1 LIAGGRMP
9 PLRRRLNRY
18 LLKSTVVG
26 ALGGLLFGFD
36 TAVISGAIA
45 TLVPTFSLTTRQLGI
60 TVASALVGAVVG
72 AMFSG
77 YPGERWGRRDG
88 LRLMACLYLVSAV
101 GCAFAWS
108 WQTLLFFR
116 FIGGLG
122 IGGSSVLGPM
132 YIAELAPARLR
143 GRLVAVFQ
151 INIVIG
157 ALLAYFSNY
166 VLGTFHLGLNE
177 WRWQLGISAVP
188 ALGFLSMLFG
198 IPRSSRWLVSKSR
211 VEEARQ
217 VLKLTGAPN
226 FEAELREIIE
236 SVHLDRSAEPF
247 FQRKYLFPIFLA
259 ILTGAF
265 NQLSGVNVILYYLND
280 IFSRAGFS
288 RVSGDLQAVAVG
300 VTNLIFTPI
309 GMALVDKV
317 GRKALLL
324 FGCAGLA
331 LCMGGISYIF
341 WTRSDQAA
349 LVWFLMAYVALF
361 ALSQGVVVWVY
372 IGEIFPTRVRAKG
385 QSLGSSSHWIFN
397 VVISGIFPILAGS
410 SGAYPFIFFG
420 AMMVLQFF
428 LVLFIYPETKNT
440 SLEQIQHHLK
450 MD

>member
-1 LIAGGRMP
+1 
-9 PLRRRLNRY
+9 
-18 LLKSTVVG
+18 
-26 ALGGLLFGFD
+26 
-36 TAVISGAIA
+36 
-45 TLVPTFSLTTRQLGI
+45 
-60 TVASALVGAVVG
+60 
-72 AMFSG
+72 
-77 YPGERWGRRDG
+77 
-88 LRLMACLYLVSAV
+88 
-101 GCAFAWS
+101 
-108 WQTLLFFR
+108 
-116 FIGGLG
+116 
-122 IGGSSVLGPM
+122 
-132 YIAELAPARLR
+132 LR
-143 GRLVAVFQ
+143 GRLVGVFQ

-177 WRWQLGISAVP
+177 WRWQLGISAIP

-211 VEEARQ
+211 VEEARR
-217 VLKLTGAPN
+217 VLELTGTPN

-236 SVHLDRSAEPF
+236 SVHLDRSTEPF

-265 NQLSGVNVILYYLND
+265 NQLSGVNVVLYYLND

-300 VTNLIFTPI
+300 VTNLVFTPI

-331 LCMGGISYIF
+331 FCMAGISYIF
-341 WTRSDQAA
+341 WTRRDQAA

-361 ALSQGVVVWVY
+361 AVSQGVVVWVY

-397 VVISGIFPILAGS
+397 AVISGIFPILAGS

-420 AMMVLQFF
+420 AMMVVQFF

-440 SLEQIQHHLK
+440 SLEQIQHRLK